1 MEFLDK
7 VLEVAKN
14 NPSVR
19 LVVMNGSRVNS
30 NIIPDRYQDY
40 DIVFYVDNYQE
51 FIKDLLFVNTFGEI
65 LVEQTTKDQRDGFE
79 TIKSSFI
86 YMAQYRDGN
95 RLDLT
100 IRDIKYALED
110 FSNDSLSK
118 VLLDKEGLNLI
129 NNPNESSY
137 YVKEINQKDFD
148 FCVNEFYWVC
158 SYIAKGIIRGQLFYA
173 IKHLNIIREELE
185 MMIDWWIGSE
195 NDYSIAVGKGKNRY
209 QDLLP
214 KDIYN
219 QYVSTYPKLTEEEIL
234 KSLRTSIILFDY
246 LARCLS
252 KDNNLVYL
260 EDLKSEMLSFFD
272 DIYFTKRNIKM

>member
-19 LVVMNGSRVNS
+19 LVVMNGSRVNP

-65 LVEQTTKDQRDGFE
+65 LVEQTNKDQRDGFE

-100 IRDIKYALED
+100 IRDIKYALKD

-137 YVKEINQKDFD
+137 YVKEINQKDFN

-158 SYIAKGIIRGQLFYA
+158 PYIAKGIIRGQLFYA

-185 MMIDWWIGSE
+185 MMIDWWIGSKS
-195 NDYSIAVGKGKNRY
+195 DYSIAVGKGKSRY
-209 QDLLP
+209 RDLLP

-234 KSLRTSIILFDY
+234 KSLKTSIVLFDY
-246 LARCLS
+246 LARYLS

-272 DIYFTKRNIKM
+272 DIYFKIDNI